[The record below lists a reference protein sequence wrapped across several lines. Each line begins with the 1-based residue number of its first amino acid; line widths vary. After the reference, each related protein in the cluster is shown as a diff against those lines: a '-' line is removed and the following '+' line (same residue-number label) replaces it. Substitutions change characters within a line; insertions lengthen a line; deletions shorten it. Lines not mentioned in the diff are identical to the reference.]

1 MAHHIQKHADRPALI
16 SWINDLGEVLGLGER
31 VSLDVEDLIRQAE
44 NSTGLKDWGEGNFRE
59 GLEVLTRSLKEESNL
74 STVGRIIF
82 RSYLSRMLTNRLNI
96 QRDLTRYPEIA
107 TTRVSRPLFI
117 IGLPRTGSTLLQRL
131 LSRDPSVRSLQTWE
145 MMRPSPPPTP
155 ETYHSDPRRKD
166 AERRLKLLN
175 WMAPE
180 FASVHE
186 WTAGEP
192 EECLSLLQA
201 TLVSI
206 VFEMM
211 APVPSYGT
219 WLETQDLHAP
229 YQYYRHQ
236 LQLLQ
241 YHLRGDHWVLKSPIH
256 LFALKEVLEI
266 FPDAHIIMTHRD
278 PVKILPSICSYFAV
292 LYKLHCRDVDLTT
305 LGPYWLEKW
314 GAANDAAIQLREEV
328 GNDRFLDVDYRRLV
342 KEPFGVVQ
350 EIYDHFGYNL
360 TDDAMGAMKQWHA
373 NNPQHKHGVHQYS
386 LEQFGLTAEQVH
398 RRFARYVE
406 HFKVPIDTR

>member
-1 MAHHIQKHADRPALI
+1 MAHDVSKENERPALI
-16 SWINDLGEVLGLGER
+16 SWLNELGSLLGLGPR
-31 VSLDVEDLIRQAE
+31 VSLEVEELIHQAQR
-44 NSTGLKDWGEGNFRE
+44 STGLSDWGDEDVRPA
-59 GLEVLTRSLKEESNL
+59 LEILTRSLKEESNL

-82 RSYLSRMLTNRLNI
+82 RSYLNRLLSNRLKI
-96 QRDLTRYPEIA
+96 QRDLTQMPEI
-107 TTRVSRPLFI
+107 RHMEVKRPLFI

-131 LSRDPSVRSLQTWE
+131 LARDPSVRSLQTWE
-145 MMRPSPPPTP
+145 MMCPSPPPAQ
-155 ETYHSDPRRKD
+155 ETYLTDTRRRD

-211 APVPSYGT
+211 APVPSYSQ
-219 WLETQDLHAP
+219 WLETQDLHQP
-229 YQYYRHQ
+229 YQYYRQQ

-241 YHLRGDHWVLKSPIH
+241 YRMRGDHWVLKSPIH

-266 FPDAHIIMTHRD
+266 FPDARIIMTHRD

-314 GAANDAAIQLREEV
+314 AAANDAAIDLREKV

-342 KEPFGVVQ
+342 KEPFGVVK
-350 EIYDHFGYNL
+350 EIYDHFDYEL
-360 TDDAMGAMKQWHA
+360 SPEALDAMTRWHA

-386 LEQFGLTAEQVH
+386 LEQFGLTAEQVD
-398 RRFARYVE
+398 RRFARYVA
-406 HFKVPIDTR
+406 HFGVPTDKR